1 MRANQIAPTPQQP
14 VALRL
19 TGAMLTDIG
28 RVRPQNEDAVAFVLP
43 SGDAD
48 NRDSLALVADGMG
61 GHAAGE
67 VASALAAEVVRRV
80 FFELDGA
87 PSAKLAAAFEAANKA
102 VFAYAQD
109 HPECAGMGTTCT
121 ALAVR
126 DDRAWLAHVGDS
138 RAYLLRGASLTQLS
152 EDHTLVAKL
161 VRDGVL
167 TAEEASTSEHS
178 NVILQALGTSAK
190 IKPDVW
196 SEGLRLSPGDA
207 IVLCSDGLHGA
218 VPDRDIAEI
227 AARLAPLEACRSL
240 IERALEAGGDDNI
253 SVGVFRV
260 LDAADSAGGSADS
273 TTRRLRVPKHLL
285 SDAGAAP
292 RASARFRSS

>member
-1 MRANQIAPTPQQP
+1 MNAPGQIAPSPQQP

-28 RVRPQNEDAVAFVLP
+28 RVRPHNEDAVAFVLP
-43 SGDAD
+43 SGDAK

-80 FFELDGA
+80 FFELAGG
-87 PSAKLAAAFEAANKA
+87 PSELLAAAFESANNA

-121 ALAVR
+121 ALAIR

-138 RAYLLRGASLTQLS
+138 RAYLLRGSNLTQLS

-167 TAEEASTSEHS
+167 TAEEARTSEHS
-178 NVILQALGTSAK
+178 NVILQALGTSPK
-190 IKPDVW
+190 IRPDVW
-196 SEGLRLSPGDA
+196 SEGLRLAPGDV
-207 IVLCSDGLHGA
+207 IILCSDGLYGA
-218 VPDRDIAEI
+218 VPDGQIAE
-227 AARLAPLEACRSL
+227 AAGRLAPLEACRSL
-240 IERALEAGGDDNI
+240 IESALAAGGDDNI
-253 SVGVFRV
+253 SIGVFRA
-260 LDAADSAGGSADS
+260 LDAADSSGGSADS
-273 TTRRLRVPKHLL
+273 TTRRLRVPQHVLG
-285 SDAGAAP
+285 DIGASPP
-292 RASARFRSS
+292 R